1 MEKGDPVHKKLD
13 KNMKKIKDIFK
24 NCDDV
29 VYRQFKVGI
38 NQEFSLAIIYVDG
51 LVNSD
56 AISDF
61 ALRPLLETARK
72 VEPTPL
78 TIRDNLYSLI
88 TEGNISISEVKEAET
103 INEVVDAVLVGET
116 ALLIDGYEK
125 VAILS
130 TRGWEKRGIDEPE
143 TEVVI
148 RGPRD
153 GFTETL
159 RTNTVLIRRR
169 IKDPRLKVKMVEIG
183 ERSKTDVAVL
193 YIEDIVNEKLLSE
206 VKRRLENIKAD
217 GVIESAILE
226 ELIEDN
232 CISPFPQ
239 MENTERPDSVAASLL
254 EGRVALIVDNTPFVL
269 VLPATLG
276 TFMQSSEDYYTRWA
290 IASVAR
296 IIRYIAG
303 FVAVLAPGLY
313 IATTAFNPELLPT
326 GLAFYVASTRINVP
340 FPAVVE
346 AFAMELTIEFLREA
360 GTRISGPIGTTI
372 GIVGGLIIG
381 QAAVEAGIVSPL
393 MIIVVA
399 LTTVASFTLPSY
411 EFAAGLRFYR
421 FIIMILAAILGI
433 YGVMLGLI
441 VMGTH
446 LVKLNSFGIPFTSPF
461 SGLGFKTGDLKDV
474 LVRVPVSK
482 SKHRPD
488 FTFPKDKK
496 RIK

>member
-159 RTNTVLIRRR
+159 RTNTVAIRRR
-169 IKDPRLKVKMVEIG
+169 IRDPMLKVKMVEIG

-193 YIEDIVNEKLLSE
+193 YMEDVVNEKLLSE
-206 VKRRLENIKAD
+206 VKERLERIKIDAI
-217 GVIESAILE
+217 IESSVLE
-226 ELIEDN
+226 EVIEDN
-232 CISPFPQ
+232 SISPFPQ
-239 MENTERPDSVAASLL
+239 MENTERPDSVAASIL
-254 EGRVALIVDNTPFVL
+254 EGRIALIVDNTPFAL

-399 LTTVASFTLPSY
+399 VTTVASFTLPSY

-421 FIIMILAAILGI
+421 FFIMILSAILGL
-433 YGVMLGLI
+433 YGVMLGII

-446 LVKLNSFGIPFTSPF
+446 LVRLSSFGVPFTSPF
-461 SGLGFKTGDLKDV
+461 SGLGFGTGDLKDTV
-474 LVRVPVSK
+474 IRAPIRKLK
-482 SKHRPD
+482 YRPD

-496 RIK
+496 RIR

>member
-13 KNMKKIKDIFK
+13 KNMEKIKDIFK

-38 NQEFSLAIIYVDG
+38 NQEFSLAITYIDG
-51 LVNSD
+51 LVKSD

-61 ALRPLLETARK
+61 ALKPLLEAARK

-78 TIRDNLYSLI
+78 TVRDNLYGLI
-88 TEGNISISEVKEAET
+88 TEGNISISEIKEAET
-103 INEVVDAVLVGET
+103 IDEAVDAVLVGET

-125 VAILS
+125 IVILS

-143 TEVVI
+143 TETVV

-193 YIEDIVNEKLLSE
+193 YIEDIVNEKILSE
-206 VKRRLENIKAD
+206 VKKRLENIKTD
-217 GVIESAILE
+217 GVLESAILE

-232 CISPFPQ
+232 WISPFPQ
-239 MENTERPDSVAASLL
+239 IENTERPDSVAASLL
-254 EGRVALIVDNTPFVL
+254 EGRIALIVDNTPFVL
-269 VLPATLG
+269 IVPATLG
-276 TFMQSSEDYYTRWA
+276 TLMQSSEDYYTRWT
-290 IASVAR
+290 IASIAR

-340 FPAVVE
+340 FPAVIE
-346 AFAMELTIEFLREA
+346 AFSMELTIEFLREA

-393 MIIVVA
+393 MIIIVA
-399 LTTVASFTLPSY
+399 VTTIASFTLPSY

-421 FIIMILAAILGI
+421 FIIMILSAILGI

-446 LVKLNSFGIPFTSPF
+446 LVRLNSFGIPFTAPF
-461 SGLGFKTGDLKDV
+461 SGLGFTTGDLKDI
-474 LVRVPVSK
+474 LIRAPMRK
-482 SKHRPD
+482 IRNRPD

-496 RIK
+496 RIR

>member
-13 KNMKKIKDIFK
+13 KNIEKMKGIFK
-24 NCDDV
+24 NCDDI

-61 ALRPLLETARK
+61 ALRPLLENARK

-88 TEGNISISEVKEAET
+88 TEGNISISEIKEAET

-143 TEVVI
+143 TETVI

-206 VKRRLENIKAD
+206 VKERLERIKIDAI
-217 GVIESAILE
+217 IESSVLE

-290 IASVAR
+290 IA
-296 IIRYIAG
+296 
-303 FVAVLAPGLY
+303 
-313 IATTAFNPELLPT
+313 
-326 GLAFYVASTRINVP
+326 
-340 FPAVVE
+340 
-346 AFAMELTIEFLREA
+346 
-360 GTRISGPIGTTI
+360 
-372 GIVGGLIIG
+372 
-381 QAAVEAGIVSPL
+381 
-393 MIIVVA
+393 
-399 LTTVASFTLPSY
+399 
-411 EFAAGLRFYR
+411 
-421 FIIMILAAILGI
+421 
-433 YGVMLGLI
+433 
-441 VMGTH
+441 
-446 LVKLNSFGIPFTSPF
+446 
-461 SGLGFKTGDLKDV
+461 
-474 LVRVPVSK
+474 
-482 SKHRPD
+482 
-488 FTFPKDKK
+488 
-496 RIK
+496 

>member
-13 KNMKKIKDIFK
+13 KNIEKMKGIFK
-24 NCDDV
+24 NCDDI

-61 ALRPLLETARK
+61 ALRPLLENARK

-88 TEGNISISEVKEAET
+88 TEGNISISEIKEAET

-143 TEVVI
+143 TETVI

-206 VKRRLENIKAD
+206 VKERLERIKIDAI
-217 GVIESAILE
+217 IESSVLE

-303 FVAVLAPGLY
+303 FVVVLAPASY

-372 GIVGGLIIG
+372 GIVGGL
-381 QAAVEAGIVSPL
+381 
-393 MIIVVA
+393 
-399 LTTVASFTLPSY
+399 
-411 EFAAGLRFYR
+411 
-421 FIIMILAAILGI
+421 
-433 YGVMLGLI
+433 
-441 VMGTH
+441 
-446 LVKLNSFGIPFTSPF
+446 
-461 SGLGFKTGDLKDV
+461 
-474 LVRVPVSK
+474 
-482 SKHRPD
+482 
-488 FTFPKDKK
+488 
-496 RIK
+496 